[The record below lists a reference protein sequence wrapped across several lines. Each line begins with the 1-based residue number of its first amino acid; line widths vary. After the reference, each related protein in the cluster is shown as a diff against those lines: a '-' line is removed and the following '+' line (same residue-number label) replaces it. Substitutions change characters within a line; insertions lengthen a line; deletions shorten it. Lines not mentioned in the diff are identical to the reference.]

1 MLFRSLFSESAGRA
15 IVAVRPGAEASFGQL
30 RDAHGVPGETIGTT
44 GGDSLVVDGCFA
56 IPLTE
61 LAAVHAGTLP
71 ALFG

>member
-1 MLFRSLFSESAGRA
+1 
-15 IVAVRPGAEASFGQL
+15 VAVRPGVEASFGQL